1 MDRIMTENESRYY
14 WKIEIMATLWSAV
27 AGDDIEVEE
36 TRYYSTNIE
45 WYTAVGYALQS
56 LEEGYCGE
64 SFFVGQVSVDHDEI
78 TNAQMKRARR
88 ESAVPLQIKEFR
100 AKLVEATS
108 EYNRP
113 SNQ

>member
-14 WKIEIMATLWSAV
+14 WKIQIMATLYNSEK
-27 AGDDIEVEE
+27 DIEVDE
-36 TRYYSTNIE
+36 TRYYPTNIE
-45 WYTAVGYALQS
+45 WWTAVGYALQS
-56 LEEGYCGE
+56 LEEGYCDE
-64 SFFVGQVSVDHDEI
+64 SFFVREASVDHDEI
-78 TNAQMKRARR
+78 TNAQMKREKR